1 MEKSVALFTD
11 NSIMASK
18 QRREIYCDFVPRGKI
33 NSETAEQQDTEALNR
48 K

>member
-1 MEKSVALFTD
+1 MEQSIALFTD

-18 QRREIYCDFVPRGKI
+18 QGGEIYWDFVPRGKI
-33 NSETAEQQDTEALNR
+33 NTEVAEQQDTEAWNR